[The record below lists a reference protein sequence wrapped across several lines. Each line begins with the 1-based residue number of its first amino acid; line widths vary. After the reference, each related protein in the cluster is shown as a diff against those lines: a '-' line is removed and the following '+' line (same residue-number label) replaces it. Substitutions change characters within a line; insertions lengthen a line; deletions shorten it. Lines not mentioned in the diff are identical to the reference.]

1 MPKQTNEPAR
11 AVLVPAYNEAP
22 TIAKVVGDFRRE
34 LPGAEIYVFDNCST
48 DETATIAAEH
58 GAIVRKEPRRGKG
71 LSSMVC
77 LTGFTLMP
85 TSWWMAMIHTPRKVH
100 ALLEPVLNGDAD
112 MTVGVR
118 LHSLNWRLLEMHS
131 VPSRKQYRRSH
142 KSEY

>member
-22 TIAKVVGDFRRE
+22 TIAKVVDDFRRE

-71 LSSMVC
+71 LVIDGMFDRVHVDAYVMVD
-77 LTGFTLMP
+77 
-85 TSWWMAMIHTPRKVH
+85 
-100 ALLEPVLNGDAD
+100 GDDTYPAE
-112 MTVGVR
+112 GACP
-118 LHSLNWRLLEMHS
+118 LGAG
-131 VPSRKQYRRSH
+131 
-142 KSEY
+142 SEW